1 MIDDETKQKIFDATT
16 IYDVVSDFVNLTKRG
31 ANYVGLCPFHNEK
44 TGSFTVS
51 PSKNIFKCF
60 GCGESGG
67 PVQFIMLHEKL
78 TYPEAL
84 RYLAKKYHIDVVE
97 KQLTP
102 EEIAVQSKEEAMY
115 AVNDW
120 AQKYFEDQLYN
131 TPSGKSL
138 GYSYFVERGFSE
150 NTMKK
155 FCLGYCQDEYHTLFD
170 AAKKKGF
177 KEEHLLATGL
187 VTKNDKGYYA
197 DKFRGRVIFPIFSVS
212 GRVVGFGGRILGAKT
227 AQSAKY
233 LNSPESEIYQKR
245 KILYGLYHAKNAICK
260 YDCCYLVEGY
270 TDVISMHQS
279 GIENVVASSGTSLTE
294 EQIRAIRRFTKNIT
308 VLYDGDFAGIK
319 ASIRGIDMLIKED
332 MNVKVLLLPDGED
345 PDSFARSHN
354 AVDFVNFINENQENF
369 IRFKIKILLNDVHND
384 PHKRAEA
391 INNIVE
397 TISFISDIVT
407 REVYIQEAAT
417 LLDVDERVLVRQ
429 VAQMRKKHFEEE
441 QKKASINN
449 ARYNSESMPDNSG
462 IIPVMDNQNDTDN
475 HSKPNTPI
483 IDSISPSNSRIST
496 SKSDLP
502 KDKYFCAERNII
514 HYLICYPKYP
524 MVDADSNAVILYDN
538 VISALSDV
546 ARDNKIFTYDVFN
559 DILSTIGANM
569 LNVNEKDIQQLLLN
583 SENPLIA
590 KIAGDCIMLE
600 EDKLAREL
608 KAYPYEG
615 KDPNYEKQ
623 HIEEV
628 KDIFFGRV
636 VDNVS
641 DVINEYKSLIVKDK
655 IKILEKDFSDAF
667 NAGDLSKAEQ
677 IKSDMN
683 YYNDIISFLSHSE
696 DE

>member
-417 LLDVDERVLVRQ
+417 LLDVDERVLVCQ
-429 VAQMRKKHFEEE
+429 VAQM
-441 QKKASINN
+441 
-449 ARYNSESMPDNSG
+449 
-462 IIPVMDNQNDTDN
+462 
-475 HSKPNTPI
+475 
-483 IDSISPSNSRIST
+483 
-496 SKSDLP
+496 
-502 KDKYFCAERNII
+502 
-514 HYLICYPKYP
+514 
-524 MVDADSNAVILYDN
+524 
-538 VISALSDV
+538 
-546 ARDNKIFTYDVFN
+546 
-559 DILSTIGANM
+559 
-569 LNVNEKDIQQLLLN
+569 
-583 SENPLIA
+583 
-590 KIAGDCIMLE
+590 
-600 EDKLAREL
+600 
-608 KAYPYEG
+608 
-615 KDPNYEKQ
+615 
-623 HIEEV
+623 
-628 KDIFFGRV
+628 
-636 VDNVS
+636 
-641 DVINEYKSLIVKDK
+641 
-655 IKILEKDFSDAF
+655 
-667 NAGDLSKAEQ
+667 
-677 IKSDMN
+677 
-683 YYNDIISFLSHSE
+683 
-696 DE
+696 

>member
-177 KEEHLLATGL
+177 TEEHLLATGL

-212 GRVVGFGGRILGAKT
+212 GRVVGFGGSILGAKT

-233 LNSPESEIYQKR
+233 LNSP
-245 KILYGLYHAKNAICK
+245 
-260 YDCCYLVEGY
+260 
-270 TDVISMHQS
+270 
-279 GIENVVASSGTSLTE
+279 
-294 EQIRAIRRFTKNIT
+294 
-308 VLYDGDFAGIK
+308 
-319 ASIRGIDMLIKED
+319 
-332 MNVKVLLLPDGED
+332 
-345 PDSFARSHN
+345 
-354 AVDFVNFINENQENF
+354 
-369 IRFKIKILLNDVHND
+369 
-384 PHKRAEA
+384 
-391 INNIVE
+391 
-397 TISFISDIVT
+397 
-407 REVYIQEAAT
+407 
-417 LLDVDERVLVRQ
+417 
-429 VAQMRKKHFEEE
+429 
-441 QKKASINN
+441 
-449 ARYNSESMPDNSG
+449 
-462 IIPVMDNQNDTDN
+462 
-475 HSKPNTPI
+475 
-483 IDSISPSNSRIST
+483 
-496 SKSDLP
+496 
-502 KDKYFCAERNII
+502 
-514 HYLICYPKYP
+514 
-524 MVDADSNAVILYDN
+524 
-538 VISALSDV
+538 
-546 ARDNKIFTYDVFN
+546 
-559 DILSTIGANM
+559 
-569 LNVNEKDIQQLLLN
+569 
-583 SENPLIA
+583 
-590 KIAGDCIMLE
+590 
-600 EDKLAREL
+600 
-608 KAYPYEG
+608 
-615 KDPNYEKQ
+615 
-623 HIEEV
+623 
-628 KDIFFGRV
+628 
-636 VDNVS
+636 
-641 DVINEYKSLIVKDK
+641 
-655 IKILEKDFSDAF
+655 
-667 NAGDLSKAEQ
+667 
-677 IKSDMN
+677 
-683 YYNDIISFLSHSE
+683 
-696 DE
+696 